1 MAANAASLEFYKQ
14 LPELSSFADI
24 SDIDAY
30 HRVPDD
36 WVVIITDVIGSTKA
50 IEAGKYKQVN
60 VAGGIAAMAISNILG
75 DMDYPFVFGGDGVT
89 ILIPGT
95 IVDEV
100 KDVLVDTRA
109 MVRETFE
116 LDLRVGMM
124 PVRTIYAAGHTL
136 ALAKLHISKFYNQA
150 MIAGE
155 GLDWAESEIKS
166 PDPSNPYLVP
176 EGHVPRQRAD
186 FSGFTCRWQDVKSP
200 HDETLALIVKIR
212 ADEHAQLRRVMHA
225 VFSAIEDNLG
235 DVGDYHP
242 LHEDG
247 IFPTSD
253 PAYLFNEVAV
263 ATRQGEGGL
272 RYRAQMLGLRVQ
284 LAVMRFAI
292 GRKVRLPININGE
305 NIADLPK
312 NNMLSSDFRKFD
324 NTLKM
329 ILACTA
335 EGRAKLVAALE
346 AMHAAGEIFYG
357 VHVSDRALTTCLL
370 HEGTVRE
377 VHFVDAA
384 DGGYAYAA
392 RQLKQQIAQAR
403 QDASP

>member
-1 MAANAASLEFYKQ
+1 MTSNGASLEYYKQ
-14 LPELSSFADI
+14 LPELSSFAEI
-24 SDIDAY
+24 SDIDVY

-36 WVVIITDVIGSTKA
+36 WVVVITDVIGSTKA

-60 VAGGIAAMAISNILG
+60 IAGGIAAMAISNILG

-109 MVRETFE
+109 MVRETFG

-124 PVRTIYAAGHTL
+124 PVHVIYSAGHTL

-166 PDPSNPYLVP
+166 PDPNNPYLAP
-176 EGHVPRQRAD
+176 EDHVPRRRAD

-200 HDETLALIVKIR
+200 RDETLALIVKIR
-212 ADEHAQLRRVMHA
+212 ADEHAEQRRIMHA

-235 DVGDYHP
+235 GVGDYHP

-247 IFPTSD
+247 LEPTTD
-253 PAYLFNEVAV
+253 PEYLFNEVAV
-263 ATRQGEGGL
+263 NSRQPGGGL
-272 RYRAQMLGLRVQ
+272 RYRLQMLGLRVQ
-284 LAVMRFAI
+284 IAVMRFAL
-292 GRKVRLPININGE
+292 GRKLRLPIDINGE
-305 NIADLPK
+305 NIVDLPK

-329 ILACTA
+329 ILACTV
-335 EGRAKLVAALE
+335 EGRSKLVAVLE
-346 AMHAAGEIFYG
+346 SMYASGEIFYG

-384 DGGYAYAA
+384 DGGYAFAA
-392 RQLKQQIAQAR
+392 RQLKQQIKQAR
-403 QDASP
+403 QEAS

>member
-1 MAANAASLEFYKQ
+1 MTTDATLEFYKE
-14 LPELSSFADI
+14 LPELSSFAEI
-24 SDIDAY
+24 SDISVY
-30 HRVPDD
+30 RRVPED
-36 WVVIITDVIGSTKA
+36 WVVVITDVIGSTKA

-60 VAGGIAAMAISNILG
+60 IAGGIAAMAISNVLG

-95 IVDEV
+95 IFEEV

-124 PVRTIYAAGHTL
+124 PVSVIYENGRTL
-136 ALAKLHISKFYNQA
+136 ALAKLRISKFYNQA

-166 PDPSNPYLVP
+166 RDPQNPYLVS
-176 EGHVPRQRAD
+176 EDHVPRKRAD

-200 HDETLALIVKIR
+200 RDETLALIVKVR
-212 ADEHAQLRRVMHA
+212 ATEHEEQRRAMHE
-225 VFSAIEDNLG
+225 VLTTIERHLG

-247 IFPTSD
+247 ITPTTD
-253 PAYLFNEVAV
+253 PKYMYNEVAV
-263 ATRQGEGGL
+263 NSRQPGRGL
-272 RYRAQMLGLRVQ
+272 RYRLRMLRVRFE
-284 LAVMRFAI
+284 LAVMRFVLR
-292 GRKVRLPININGE
+292 RKLRVPININGE
-305 NIADLPK
+305 NIVDLPK
-312 NNMLSSDFRKFD
+312 NNVLSSDFRKFD

-335 EGRAKLVAALE
+335 DGRERLVEALE
-346 AMHAAGEIFYG
+346 SLYAAGQIFYG
-357 VHVSDRALTTCLL
+357 VHVSDRALTTCLM

-384 DGGYAYAA
+384 DGGYAFAA
-392 RQLKQQIAQAR
+392 RQLKHQLKQAK
-403 QDASP
+403 